1 MICVGG
7 KVVVDNERSS
17 LSSDDVRYRQIYLQH
32 RHVRCRLHSG
42 PAVGVIRIF
51 FVQLSEKNL
60 LRNPINFISMNHLS
74 QVDLM
79 DTWATEVERLQQGR
93 GLLGQ
98 ARAGDQVM
106 DTNTNTDTLQ

>member
-79 DTWATEVERLQQGR
+79 EAIDTRDTEVERRHKMGR
-93 GLLGQ
+93 L
-98 ARAGDQVM
+98 AANRD
-106 DTNTNTDTLQ
+106 